1 MGYQI
6 KLKKKRIMSPRHEQK
21 LTQGLLAYHG
31 LEDYIQCT
39 QCNKRFNIE
48 EPFQTHML
56 FKHGR
61 FISSIE
67 KARDMMLCTFRRVRE
82 Q

>member
-1 MGYQI
+1 MRYKI
-6 KLKKKRIMSPRHEQK
+6 KVKKKRIMSPRHEHK
-21 LTQGLLAYHG
+21 LLRGLLAYYG
-31 LEDYIQCT
+31 LEDFIQCT
-39 QCNKRFNIE
+39 QCNKRFYIE

-67 KARDMMLCTFRRVRE
+67 KARDMMLCTFKRVRE